1 MLRLTWSL
9 RVDCNTKPLPGG
21 LQHGLG
27 AVGGRDVVDSLAVS
41 VPRRV
46 GAPPEDAGGLG
57 ATGAAAGAMTRLL
70 VFLPVSFLVTFS
82 VPAKTKTKNPVS
94 LGYFKSTNRY

>member
-1 MLRLTWSL
+1 MRFVWLTWSL
-9 RVDCNTKPLPGG
+9 RVDCNTKPLSGG

-27 AVGGRDVVDSLAVS
+27 AVGGRNVVDSLAVP

-57 ATGAAAGAMTRLL
+57 ATGAAAAGETGLL
-70 VFLPVSFLVTFS
+70 VFLPVSFLVTFP
-82 VPAKTKTKNPVS
+82 VPTKNEKKNFFRS
-94 LGYFKSTNRY
+94 GHQNRL